1 MCHTLAVSQEILL
14 LILSFVLDSL
24 LGKTGQQQGA
34 QFCPLLP
41 LQGESQV

>member
-1 MCHTLAVSQEILL
+1 MPHADSVSQEILL
-14 LILSFVLDSL
+14 LILSFVLLSL

-41 LQGESQV
+41 L